1 MPQTEPVRVGIIG
14 VGNMARGYIRRLLD
28 QHAQDT
34 RIVALCEP
42 SADQYA
48 AAAPLFTERGLTP
61 PPNIPDFE
69 EFLSACASALDAV
82 FILTPHAYHHD
93 QAKACLEAGLDVLLE
108 KPMVMSAAEARSLIA
123 ARDRTGRQL
132 VVAFQGSLSQQVRT
146 AVSMLQS
153 GQVGEMLGISASIW
167 QNWRQNSTGTWRQ
180 DPVIAGGGMLFD
192 TGAHMLNTVSDLAGQ
207 PFVEVAAWMDNRG
220 APVDITSVIMGRLE
234 SGAYVTMNACGTTIK
249 TCQSDIRVFCTKA
262 ILRTGAW
269 GERLEMQRQNR
280 KTYRKVP
287 VPASKGTWEQFLLV
301 RSGAIVNPSPPEVGL
316 RMALL
321 WDAIRASAA
330 QNGAPV
336 RAN

>member
-1 MPQTEPVRVGIIG
+1 MPETEPVRAGIIG
-14 VGNMARGYIRRLLD
+14 VGNMARGYIRRILD
-28 QHAQDT
+28 QYAEDT
-34 RIVALCEP
+34 RIVAVCEP

-48 AAAPLFTERGLTP
+48 AAVPIFAERGQTP

-69 EFLSACASALDAV
+69 RFLTEYAGALDAV

-123 ARDRTGRQL
+123 ARDRTGRHL

-146 AVSMLQS
+146 AVTMLQS

-167 QNWRQNSTGTWRQ
+167 QNWRQNSADTWRQ

-220 APVDITSVIMGRLE
+220 ARVDITSVIMGRLE

-249 TCQSDIRVFCTKA
+249 TCQSDIRVFCTEA

-287 VPASKGTWEQFLLV
+287 VPASKGPWEQFLLV

-321 WDAIRASAA
+321 WDAVRASAA
-330 QNGAPV
+330 QHGAPV